1 MKSIKTNA
9 VLNVIKTS
17 VTIAFS
23 LITYPYAMR
32 VLGVNNIGAV
42 NYVQSVIN
50 YFALFAMLGVSSY
63 AIREG
68 AKLRNNESELGL
80 FANEVFTI
88 NIISTIIS
96 LTVHT
101 LSPVGNCTKS

>member
-68 AKLRNNESELGL
+68 AKLSNKYHFYNH
-80 FANEVFTI
+80 
-88 NIISTIIS
+88 IIFRIIFD
-96 LTVHT
+96 
-101 LSPVGNCTKS
+101 CFICR